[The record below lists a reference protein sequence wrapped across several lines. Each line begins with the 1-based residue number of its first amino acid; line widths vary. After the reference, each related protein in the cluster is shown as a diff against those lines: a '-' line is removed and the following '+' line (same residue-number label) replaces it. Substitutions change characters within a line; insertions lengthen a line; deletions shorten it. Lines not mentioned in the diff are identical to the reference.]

1 MQIEQMSA
9 TFGRLNGS
17 QLDLQPG
24 LNVICA
30 PNESGKSTWCRFL
43 QNMLYGVPTK
53 ERGLLADKNR
63 YAPWSGSPM
72 QGRLLL
78 RNGDA
83 RYTLL
88 RETRRTSAPM
98 GDAHLT
104 YTGTA
109 DPVPGILAAEAGQY
123 LLGIPREVF
132 LRSAFI
138 GQNALAVDQ
147 DAELERRIAALISTG
162 EEDTSYSES
171 YERLKKQL
179 NARRAN
185 RSTGQIP
192 ALEQE
197 IAQLEDALARQES
210 LREQLDTAQL
220 RLQDAQHQ
228 LEELQQQDAQ
238 WQQLERQAA
247 RHQYEEAQAALST
260 AQQQYRQLEQRCDV
274 LPDEETLSQLE
285 GQATALTQSIAARRQ
300 ATEQAAQ
307 LRRQAAEAMARCTAH
322 PLSPADGP
330 QLQSRLSALTDPPA
344 PSKLPLPVGLLLLVG
359 AVACVLL
366 HLPVYAPILCGAVGA
381 AALLYDIVSRHRHA
395 KAKQQ
400 ADDQRSTLQRQIAE
414 YLPLLTEAQEAT
426 RSADAAAAAAEA
438 MAHNDQAQ
446 LLALLARVRAFHS
459 TAVDLPAVQVAL
471 SAARRSRTALRS
483 AQTAQEQAQMY
494 CRLLEERLPQGELPD
509 PAIPLPRPSRSV
521 EAMRSAIPEAQAQLA
536 AARTRLDTISGQLQ
550 ATRDPSELTAQLA
563 EKRRKL
569 ESLQSEYEAIQLA
582 MDALSAA
589 RRSRTALRSA
599 QTAQEQAQMYCRLL
613 EERLPQGELPD
624 PAIPLPRPSRSVEA
638 MRSAIP
644 EAQAQLAAA
653 RTRLDTISGQLQAT
667 RDPSELTAQLA
678 EKRRKLESLQSEYEA
693 IQLAMDALSAANQTL
708 QNRFSPAL
716 GARTAEIFS
725 ALTGGRYDKVLLDRT
740 LALSAEPSGDS
751 TPRSI
756 QVLSQGAADQLYLAV
771 RLAICQLVLPP
782 EKHVPLILDD
792 VFASFDDQRLAAALE
807 WLLQESQ
814 NRQILLFTCHDRERT
829 YLAGRPGVHIL
840 TLNGGAVCSH

>member
-88 RETRRTSAPM
+88 RETRRTTAPM
-98 GDAHLT
+98 GDARLT

-210 LREQLDTAQL
+210 LREQFNAAQL

-247 RHQYEEAQAALST
+247 RRQYEEAQAALST
-260 AQQQYRQLEQRCDV
+260 AQQQYRQLKQRCDV

-307 LRRQAAEAMARCTAH
+307 LRRQSAEAMARCTAH

-426 RSADAAAAAAEA
+426 RSADAAAAAAET

-446 LLALLARVRAFHS
+446 LLALLAR
-459 TAVDLPAVQVAL
+459 
-471 SAARRSRTALRS
+471 RSRAALRS

-536 AARTRLDTISGQLQ
+536 TARTRLDTISGQLQ

-569 ESLQSEYEAIQLA
+569 AALQAEYKAIQLA
-582 MDALSAA
+582 MD
-589 RRSRTALRSA
+589 T
-599 QTAQEQAQMYCRLL
+599 
-613 EERLPQGELPD
+613 
-624 PAIPLPRPSRSVEA
+624 
-638 MRSAIP
+638 
-644 EAQAQLAAA
+644 
-653 RTRLDTISGQLQAT
+653 
-667 RDPSELTAQLA
+667 
-678 EKRRKLESLQSEYEA
+678 
-693 IQLAMDALSAANQTL
+693 LSAANQTL

-740 LALSAEPSGDS
+740 LALSAEPSGDP

-782 EKHVPLILDD
+782 EKHIPLILDD

-807 WLLQESQ
+807 WLFQESQ

-840 TLNGGAVCSH
+840 ALNGGTVCSR

>member
-1 MQIEQMSA
+1 
-9 TFGRLNGS
+9 
-17 QLDLQPG
+17 
-24 LNVICA
+24 
-30 PNESGKSTWCRFL
+30 
-43 QNMLYGVPTK
+43 
-53 ERGLLADKNR
+53 
-63 YAPWSGSPM
+63 
-72 QGRLLL
+72 
-78 RNGDA
+78 
-83 RYTLL
+83 
-88 RETRRTSAPM
+88 M

-109 DPVPGILAAEAGQY
+109 DPVPGIPAAEAGQY

-210 LREQLDTAQL
+210 LREQFNAAQL
-220 RLQDAQHQ
+220 RLQDTQTR
-228 LEELQQQDAQ
+228 LEELEQQAAQ

-247 RHQYEEAQAALST
+247 RRQYEEAQAALST

-307 LRRQAAEAMARCTAH
+307 LRRQADEAMARCTAH

-414 YLPLLTEAQEAT
+414 YLPLLTEAQGAT

-459 TAVDLPAVQVAL
+459 SAVDLPAVQVAL
-471 SAARRSRTALRS
+471 SAARRQPHRPPIGPNRSGAGTDVLPPVGGASAAGGAAGSGHSSAPALPFRRSHALRHPGGAS
-483 AQTAQEQAQMY
+483 PIGRRTH
-494 CRLLEERLPQGELPD
+494 
-509 PAIPLPRPSRSV
+509 PAGYHLRP
-521 EAMRSAIPEAQAQLA
+521 A
-536 AARTRLDTISGQLQ
+536 AG
-550 ATRDPSELTAQLA
+550 
-563 EKRRKL
+563 
-569 ESLQSEYEAIQLA
+569 
-582 MDALSAA
+582 
-589 RRSRTALRSA
+589 
-599 QTAQEQAQMYCRLL
+599 
-613 EERLPQGELPD
+613 G
-624 PAIPLPRPSRSVEA
+624 
-638 MRSAIP
+638 
-644 EAQAQLAAA
+644 
-653 RTRLDTISGQLQAT
+653 

-716 GARTAEIFS
+716 GARHGGNFLRPDGRALRQGTAGQDAGS
-725 ALTGGRYDKVLLDRT
+725 LRRALR
-740 LALSAEPSGDS
+740 
-751 TPRSI
+751 
-756 QVLSQGAADQLYLAV
+756 
-771 RLAICQLVLPP
+771 
-782 EKHVPLILDD
+782 
-792 VFASFDDQRLAAALE
+792 
-807 WLLQESQ
+807 
-814 NRQILLFTCHDRERT
+814 
-829 YLAGRPGVHIL
+829 
-840 TLNGGAVCSH
+840 

>member
-88 RETRRTSAPM
+88 RETRRASAPM

-109 DPVPGILAAEAGQY
+109 DPVPGIPAAEALVSRAGENM
-123 LLGIPREVF
+123 RMF

-210 LREQLDTAQL
+210 LREQFNAAQL

-228 LEELQQQDAQ
+228 WEEL
-238 WQQLERQAA
+238 QQLERQAA
-247 RHQYEEAQAALST
+247 RRQYEEAQAALST

-426 RSADAAAAAAEA
+426 RSADAAAAATEA

-471 SAARRSRTALRS
+471 SAARRSRA
-483 AQTAQEQAQMY
+483 
-494 CRLLEERLPQGELPD
+494 
-509 PAIPLPRPSRSV
+509 
-521 EAMRSAIPEAQAQLA
+521 
-536 AARTRLDTISGQLQ
+536 
-550 ATRDPSELTAQLA
+550 
-563 EKRRKL
+563 
-569 ESLQSEYEAIQLA
+569 
-582 MDALSAA
+582 
-589 RRSRTALRSA
+589 ALRSA

>member
-1 MQIEQMSA
+1 MSA

-88 RETRRTSAPM
+88 RETRRTTAPM

-109 DPVPGILAAEAGQY
+109 DPVPGIPAAEAGQY

-210 LREQLDTAQL
+210 LREQLDTARL
-220 RLQDAQHQ
+220 RLQDTQTR
-228 LEELQQQDAQ
+228 LEELQQQAAQ

-247 RHQYEEAQAALST
+247 RRQYEEAQAALSA

-300 ATEQAAQ
+300 ATEQATRRIKNYIINKLVKISFQQTIKTFAVSCFVFCHFVNCVMNCIIAQ
-307 LRRQAAEAMARCTAH
+307 FFCSFCNCKFAFA
-322 PLSPADGP
+322 
-330 QLQSRLSALTDPPA
+330 
-344 PSKLPLPVGLLLLVG
+344 
-359 AVACVLL
+359 
-366 HLPVYAPILCGAVGA
+366 
-381 AALLYDIVSRHRHA
+381 
-395 KAKQQ
+395 
-400 ADDQRSTLQRQIAE
+400 STL
-414 YLPLLTEAQEAT
+414 
-426 RSADAAAAAAEA
+426 
-438 MAHNDQAQ
+438 
-446 LLALLARVRAFHS
+446 
-459 TAVDLPAVQVAL
+459 
-471 SAARRSRTALRS
+471 
-483 AQTAQEQAQMY
+483 
-494 CRLLEERLPQGELPD
+494 
-509 PAIPLPRPSRSV
+509 
-521 EAMRSAIPEAQAQLA
+521 
-536 AARTRLDTISGQLQ
+536 
-550 ATRDPSELTAQLA
+550 
-563 EKRRKL
+563 
-569 ESLQSEYEAIQLA
+569 
-582 MDALSAA
+582 
-589 RRSRTALRSA
+589 
-599 QTAQEQAQMYCRLL
+599 
-613 EERLPQGELPD
+613 
-624 PAIPLPRPSRSVEA
+624 
-638 MRSAIP
+638 
-644 EAQAQLAAA
+644 
-653 RTRLDTISGQLQAT
+653 
-667 RDPSELTAQLA
+667 
-678 EKRRKLESLQSEYEA
+678 
-693 IQLAMDALSAANQTL
+693 
-708 QNRFSPAL
+708 FS
-716 GARTAEIFS
+716 F
-725 ALTGGRYDKVLLDRT
+725 
-740 LALSAEPSGDS
+740 
-751 TPRSI
+751 
-756 QVLSQGAADQLYLAV
+756 
-771 RLAICQLVLPP
+771 
-782 EKHVPLILDD
+782 
-792 VFASFDDQRLAAALE
+792 
-807 WLLQESQ
+807 
-814 NRQILLFTCHDRERT
+814 
-829 YLAGRPGVHIL
+829 
-840 TLNGGAVCSH
+840 CSHFKVFLC

>member
-210 LREQLDTAQL
+210 LREQFNAAQL
-220 RLQDAQHQ
+220 RLQDTQTR
-228 LEELQQQDAQ
+228 LEELEQQAAQ

-247 RHQYEEAQAALST
+247 RRQYEEAQAALST

-589 RRSRTALRSA
+589 
-599 QTAQEQAQMYCRLL
+599 
-613 EERLPQGELPD
+613 
-624 PAIPLPRPSRSVEA
+624 
-638 MRSAIP
+638 
-644 EAQAQLAAA
+644 
-653 RTRLDTISGQLQAT
+653 
-667 RDPSELTAQLA
+667 
-678 EKRRKLESLQSEYEA
+678 
-693 IQLAMDALSAANQTL
+693 NQTL
-708 QNRFSPAL
+708 QNARRKFSP
-716 GARTAEIFS
+716 
-725 ALTGGRYDKVLLDRT
+725 
-740 LALSAEPSGDS
+740 P
-751 TPRSI
+751 
-756 QVLSQGAADQLYLAV
+756 
-771 RLAICQLVLPP
+771 
-782 EKHVPLILDD
+782 
-792 VFASFDDQRLAAALE
+792 
-807 WLLQESQ
+807 
-814 NRQILLFTCHDRERT
+814 
-829 YLAGRPGVHIL
+829 
-840 TLNGGAVCSH
+840 

>member
-162 EEDTSYSES
+162 EEDASYSES

-210 LREQLDTAQL
+210 LREQFNAAQL

-260 AQQQYRQLEQRCDV
+260 AQQQYRQLKQRCDV

-300 ATEQAAQ
+300 TTEQAAQ
-307 LRRQAAEAMARCTAH
+307 LRRQADEAMARCTAH

-330 QLQSRLSALTDPPA
+330 QLQSRLSALTDPPT

-395 KAKQQ
+395 KAK
-400 ADDQRSTLQRQIAE
+400 SRQ
-414 YLPLLTEAQEAT
+414 TT
-426 RSADAAAAAAEA
+426 
-438 MAHNDQAQ
+438 
-446 LLALLARVRAFHS
+446 
-459 TAVDLPAVQVAL
+459 
-471 SAARRSRTALRS
+471 
-483 AQTAQEQAQMY
+483 
-494 CRLLEERLPQGELPD
+494 
-509 PAIPLPRPSRSV
+509 
-521 EAMRSAIPEAQAQLA
+521 
-536 AARTRLDTISGQLQ
+536 SG
-550 ATRDPSELTAQLA
+550 APYSGR
-563 EKRRKL
+563 
-569 ESLQSEYEAIQLA
+569 LQS
-582 MDALSAA
+582 
-589 RRSRTALRSA
+589 
-599 QTAQEQAQMYCRLL
+599 
-613 EERLPQGELPD
+613 
-624 PAIPLPRPSRSVEA
+624 
-638 MRSAIP
+638 
-644 EAQAQLAAA
+644 
-653 RTRLDTISGQLQAT
+653 IS
-667 RDPSELTAQLA
+667 
-678 EKRRKLESLQSEYEA
+678 
-693 IQLAMDALSAANQTL
+693 
-708 QNRFSPAL
+708 
-716 GARTAEIFS
+716 
-725 ALTGGRYDKVLLDRT
+725 
-740 LALSAEPSGDS
+740 
-751 TPRSI
+751 
-756 QVLSQGAADQLYLAV
+756 LY
-771 RLAICQLVLPP
+771 
-782 EKHVPLILDD
+782 
-792 VFASFDDQRLAAALE
+792 
-807 WLLQESQ
+807 
-814 NRQILLFTCHDRERT
+814 
-829 YLAGRPGVHIL
+829 
-840 TLNGGAVCSH
+840 

>member
-1 MQIEQMSA
+1 MQIEQMNA

-53 ERGLLADKNR
+53 ERGPLADKNR
-63 YAPWSGSPM
+63 YAPWNGAPM

-78 RNGDA
+78 RDGDT

-88 RETRRTSAPM
+88 RETRRATAPM
-98 GDAHLT
+98 GDARLT
-104 YTGTA
+104 YTDTA
-109 DPVPGILAAEAGQY
+109 DPVPGIPAAEAGQY
-123 LLGIPREVF
+123 LLGVPREVF
-132 LRSAFI
+132 QRSAFI

-185 RSTGQIP
+185 RTTGQIP
-192 ALEQE
+192 TLERE
-197 IAQLEDALARQES
+197 ITQLEDTLTRQEN
-210 LREQLDTAQL
+210 LREQFNAAQL
-220 RLQDAQHQ
+220 QLQDAQHQ
-228 LEELQQQDAQ
+228 LEELQQQAAQ

-247 RHQYEEAQAALST
+247 RRQYEEAQAALS
-260 AQQQYRQLEQRCDV
+260 AARQQCRQLEQRCAS
-274 LPDEETLSQLE
+274 LPAEEVLSQLE
-285 GQATALTQSIAARRQ
+285 GQASALLQSSAARRQ
-300 ATEQAAQ
+300 ATEQATQ
-307 LRRQAAEAMARCTAH
+307 LRQQAAEAQARCTAH
-322 PLSPADGP
+322 PLSPADEP

-344 PSKLPLPVGLLLLVG
+344 PSKLPLPVGLLLLAG
-359 AVACVLL
+359 AVACALL
-366 HLPVYAPILCGAVGA
+366 HLPVYAPILCGAAGA
-381 AALLYDIVSRHRHA
+381 AALLYSIVSRRRHA

-400 ADDQRSTLQRQIAE
+400 ADEQRSTLHRQIAE
-414 YLPLLTEAQEAT
+414 YLPLLKEAQETA

-438 MAHNDQAQ
+438 MARSEQDQ

-471 SAARRSRTALRS
+471 SAARRSRTAL
-483 AQTAQEQAQMY
+483 QTAQAAQERAQLH

-509 PAIPLPRPSRSV
+509 PAIPLPQPSRSV
-521 EAMRSAIPEAQAQLA
+521 EALHSAIPEAQERLVN
-536 AARTRLDTISGQLQ
+536 ARTRLDTISGQLQ
-550 ATRDPSELTAQLA
+550 AARDPSELTAQLA

-569 ESLQSEYEAIQLA
+569 AALQAEYEAIRLA
-582 MDALSAA
+582 MD
-589 RRSRTALRSA
+589 T
-599 QTAQEQAQMYCRLL
+599 
-613 EERLPQGELPD
+613 
-624 PAIPLPRPSRSVEA
+624 
-638 MRSAIP
+638 
-644 EAQAQLAAA
+644 
-653 RTRLDTISGQLQAT
+653 
-667 RDPSELTAQLA
+667 
-678 EKRRKLESLQSEYEA
+678 
-693 IQLAMDALSAANQTL
+693 LSAANQTL

-740 LALSAEPSGDS
+740 LALSAEPSGDP

-792 VFASFDDQRLAAALE
+792 VFTSFDDRRLAAALD

-814 NRQILLFTCHDRERT
+814 NRQILLFTCHDRERV
-829 YLAGRPGVHIL
+829 YLADRPGVHIL
-840 TLNGGAVCSH
+840 TLNGGTVCSH

>member
-210 LREQLDTAQL
+210 LREQLDTAQMPNTSW
-220 RLQDAQHQ
+220 RNCSSRTPSGSSWSAKPPVTNTRRPKQPYPPPSSSIGN
-228 LEELQQQDAQ
+228 
-238 WQQLERQAA
+238 WSSAA
-247 RHQYEEAQAALST
+247 TSYRTRRH
-260 AQQQYRQLEQRCDV
+260 
-274 LPDEETLSQLE
+274 
-285 GQATALTQSIAARRQ
+285 
-300 ATEQAAQ
+300 
-307 LRRQAAEAMARCTAH
+307 
-322 PLSPADGP
+322 SPSWRD
-330 QLQSRLSALTDPPA
+330 
-344 PSKLPLPVGLLLLVG
+344 KLPL
-359 AVACVLL
+359 
-366 HLPVYAPILCGAVGA
+366 
-381 AALLYDIVSRHRHA
+381 
-395 KAKQQ
+395 
-400 ADDQRSTLQRQIAE
+400 
-414 YLPLLTEAQEAT
+414 
-426 RSADAAAAAAEA
+426 
-438 MAHNDQAQ
+438 
-446 LLALLARVRAFHS
+446 
-459 TAVDLPAVQVAL
+459 
-471 SAARRSRTALRS
+471 
-483 AQTAQEQAQMY
+483 
-494 CRLLEERLPQGELPD
+494 
-509 PAIPLPRPSRSV
+509 
-521 EAMRSAIPEAQAQLA
+521 
-536 AARTRLDTISGQLQ
+536 
-550 ATRDPSELTAQLA
+550 
-563 EKRRKL
+563 
-569 ESLQSEYEAIQLA
+569 
-582 MDALSAA
+582 
-589 RRSRTALRSA
+589 
-599 QTAQEQAQMYCRLL
+599 
-613 EERLPQGELPD
+613 
-624 PAIPLPRPSRSVEA
+624 
-638 MRSAIP
+638 
-644 EAQAQLAAA
+644 
-653 RTRLDTISGQLQAT
+653 
-667 RDPSELTAQLA
+667 
-678 EKRRKLESLQSEYEA
+678 
-693 IQLAMDALSAANQTL
+693 
-708 QNRFSPAL
+708 
-716 GARTAEIFS
+716 
-725 ALTGGRYDKVLLDRT
+725 
-740 LALSAEPSGDS
+740 
-751 TPRSI
+751 
-756 QVLSQGAADQLYLAV
+756 
-771 RLAICQLVLPP
+771 
-782 EKHVPLILDD
+782 
-792 VFASFDDQRLAAALE
+792 
-807 WLLQESQ
+807 
-814 NRQILLFTCHDRERT
+814 
-829 YLAGRPGVHIL
+829 
-840 TLNGGAVCSH
+840 